1 MINLTPVIR
10 DLQDE
15 LRRVEAVIAEL
26 EAVPQV
32 AQRQSRRGRKSMGE
46 AERLEVSARMKAY
59 WANQRRRS
67 NAASVSEGH
76 AG

>member
-15 LRRVEAVIAEL
+15 LKRVEAAIAAL
-26 EAVPQV
+26 EAVPYG
-32 AQRQSRRGRKSMGE
+32 AERQSRRGRKSMGE
-46 AERLEVSARMKAY
+46 AERHEVSARMKAY
-59 WANQRRRS
+59 WANRRTA
-67 NAASVSEGH
+67 NAASVFEGH